1 MKALLYLHYK
11 IEQLKMKNKIQI
23 PKKIIVASHNPGKV
37 KEINILLNDIG
48 IAALPVSKFSQEEP
62 IEDGKTFAENAL
74 IKARSAKKISQQTS
88 LADDSGLCVDVLDG
102 DPGIYSARWAG
113 ENKDFNLAMSTIE
126 NKISTLKNKNAY
138 FICVLALVTENDEEY
153 VFEGKIHGKLTFP
166 PRGKKGFGYDPIFI
180 PENKLLT
187 FGEMEPEYK
196 DLISHRAQAFRKF
209 KENIFC

>member
-1 MKALLYLHYK
+1 
-11 IEQLKMKNKIQI
+11 MKNKIQI

-74 IKARSAKKISQQTS
+74 IKARSAKKLSQQTS
-88 LADDSGLCVDVLDG
+88 LADDSGLCVDALNG

-153 VFEGKIHGKLTFP
+153 VFEGKIYGKLTFP

-187 FGEMEPEYK
+187 FGEMEPEHN

-209 KENIFC
+209 KEKIFC